1 MPADKKEQYGTHR
14 SEIPIKMDTFD
25 QQFLALVNAE
35 RTLHGLAPVTL
46 DLQLDNAAQDHIN
59 DIAINDINLLDPNAD
74 PHIGSNGSTLGSRVQ
89 ASGYQY
95 QTAVENI
102 GAGQYTANEVF
113 DYWKNSPSHR
123 DNILNPSVTHLGVGH
138 ILLDND
144 IGVSNFFDY
153 WTIVLGVRL
162 PGTEPVAPTPIA
174 APLVPPTP
182 PVATAPPPAPVVPTP
197 TPPPVTPPS
206 PQNEPPIPPTTEIT
220 IVSPTNPVPLPESEP
235 PLPEPVVPV
244 NVDSPSTPPTVDPTL
259 PEEEPETPTPDSP
272 LPEPTTPVSEPP
284 QEESVTPETS
294 QPDSSQSEPT
304 EPAPEVSQ
312 EESATP
318 ETSAPA
324 SPEPEPT
331 ESAPETELPQAE
343 FDTSD
348 LTNSPESPT
357 VEPTANPVLE
367 PTGTRVI
374 VGTSD
379 DDTLEA
385 GPNVEI
391 VAGGLGNDQI
401 IGNEGNNVLRGD
413 LNKRSPGSPL
423 DGDDVILGGAGN
435 DRIGGKGGDDLLF
448 GGEGDDAIW
457 GDDGD
462 DLLRGGLGNDTLTGD
477 NFSGGSGADIFIL
490 AAGEGMDMIMDFE
503 VGIDLIGL
511 ADGLGFEDLSLG
523 QSGNWVRIS
532 MGEEILAEVKNVS
545 AGDLGEGMF
554 AEV

>member
-1 MPADKKEQYGTHR
+1 MPADKKEQSGTHR
-14 SEIPIKMDTFD
+14 SEIPIKMDTLD

-59 DIAINDINLLDPNAD
+59 DIAINDINLLDPNVD

-102 GAGQYTANEVF
+102 GAGQYTATEVF

-123 DNILNPSVTHLGVGH
+123 NNILNPSVTHLGVGH

-144 IGVSNFFDY
+144 TGVSNFFDY

-162 PGTEPVAPTPIA
+162 PGTEPGVLPTPIA

-182 PVATAPPPAPVVPTP
+182 PVAPAPPPAPAIPA
-197 TPPPVTPPS
+197 PVTAPPS
-206 PQNEPPIPPTTEIT
+206 PQNQTPIPPKTEIT
-220 IVSPTNPVPLPESEP
+220 VAPPASPELLPQPETPLPQT
-235 PLPEPVVPV
+235 PLPI
-244 NVDSPSTPPTVDPTL
+244 NIDSPSH
-259 PEEEPETPTPDSP
+259 TPTIDPVVSEEAPEILESDSLQP
-272 LPEPTTPVSEPP
+272 ELPAPVPEIELPQEEPTTPETLESDSLQSELPELAPEVS
-284 QEESVTPETS
+284 QEEPTTPETS
-294 QPDSSQSEPT
+294 EPGSPQSEPT
-304 EPAPEVSQ
+304 EPAPE
-312 EESATP
+312 
-318 ETSAPA
+318 
-324 SPEPEPT
+324 
-331 ESAPETELPQAE
+331 TELPKE
-343 FDTSD
+343 EPDTPD
-348 LTNSPESPT
+348 LTNGPESPT
-357 VEPTANPVLE
+357 VEPVLE
-367 PTGTRVI
+367 PASTGVI

-385 GPNVEI
+385 DPGTET

-401 IGNEGNNVLRGD
+401 VGNDGDNVLQGD
-413 LNKRSPGSPL
+413 LNQRNPGSTL

-462 DLLRGGLGNDTLTGD
+462 DVLRGGLGNDTLTGD

-503 VGIDLIGL
+503 VGVDLIGL
-511 ADGLGFEDLSLG
+511 ADGLSFEELSLG
-523 QSGNWVRIS
+523 QSGNWVRVS
-532 MGEEILAEVKNVS
+532 MGEEVLAEMKDVGV
-545 AGDLGEGMF
+545 GDLGEGVF
-554 AEV
+554 VEV

>member
-1 MPADKKEQYGTHR
+1 MPADKKEQSGTHR
-14 SEIPIKMDTFD
+14 SEIPIKMDTLD

-59 DIAINDINLLDPNAD
+59 DIAINDISLLDPNVD
-74 PHIGSNGSTLGSRVQ
+74 PHIGSNGSTLGGRVQ

-102 GAGQYTANEVF
+102 GAGQYTADEVF
-113 DYWKNSPSHR
+113 NYWKNSPSHR
-123 DNILNPSVTHLGVGH
+123 NNILNPSVTHLGVGH

-144 IGVSNFFDY
+144 TGVSNFFDY

-162 PGTEPVAPTPIA
+162 PGTEPVVPAPTPVA

-182 PVATAPPPAPVVPTP
+182 PVAPEPPPAPAIPA
-197 TPPPVTPPS
+197 PVTAPPS
-206 PQNEPPIPPTTEIT
+206 PQNQTPIPPKTEIT
-220 IVSPTNPVPLPESEP
+220 VAPPASPELLPQPETPLAQTP
-235 PLPEPVVPV
+235 PPV
-244 NVDSPSTPPTVDPTL
+244 NIDSPSQAQTMDPVVS
-259 PEEEPETPTPDSP
+259 EEEPEILASDSLQPELPASVPEISQKEPAIPETTEPDSF
-272 LPEPTTPVSEPP
+272 
-284 QEESVTPETS
+284 
-294 QPDSSQSEPT
+294 QSEPT
-304 EPAPEVSQ
+304 EP
-312 EESATP
+312 
-318 ETSAPA
+318 ET
-324 SPEPEPT
+324 
-331 ESAPETELPQAE
+331 ETELPQE
-343 FDTSD
+343 EPDTPD
-348 LTNSPESPT
+348 LTNGPESPT
-357 VEPTANPVLE
+357 VEPVLE
-367 PTGTRVI
+367 TTDTRVI

-385 GPNVEI
+385 GPNTEI

-401 IGNEGNNVLRGD
+401 VGNDGDNVLRGD
-413 LNKRSPGSPL
+413 LNQRNPGSAL

-462 DLLRGGLGNDTLTGD
+462 DVLRGGLGNDTLTGD

-511 ADGLGFEDLSLG
+511 ADGLSFEDLSLG
-523 QSGNWVRIS
+523 QSGNWVRVS
-532 MGEEILAEVKNVS
+532 MGDEVLAEVKDVGV
-545 AGDLGEGMF
+545 GDLGEGIF
-554 AEV
+554 VEV

>member
-1 MPADKKEQYGTHR
+1 
-14 SEIPIKMDTFD
+14 MDTLD
-25 QQFLALVNAE
+25 QQFLALINAE

-59 DIAINDINLLDPNAD
+59 DIAINDINLLDPNVD
-74 PHIGSNGSTLGSRVQ
+74 PHIGSNGSPLGSRVQ

-102 GAGQYTANEVF
+102 GAGQYTATEVF
-113 DYWKNSPSHR
+113 DYWKNSPLHR

-144 IGVSNFFDY
+144 TGVSNFFDY

-162 PGTEPVAPTPIA
+162 PGTEPVVSPTPIA

-182 PVATAPPPAPVVPTP
+182 PVAPAPPPAPA
-197 TPPPVTPPS
+197 PPAPVTAPPS
-206 PQNEPPIPPTTEIT
+206 PQNQTPIPPKTEIT
-220 IVSPTNPVPLPESEP
+220 VVAPPASPELLPQPETPLPQTP
-235 PLPEPVVPV
+235 PPV
-244 NVDSPSTPPTVDPTL
+244 NVDSPAN
-259 PEEEPETPTPDSP
+259 TPTIDPVVSEEAPEILESDS
-272 LPEPTTPVSEPP
+272 LQPEPPAPV
-284 QEESVTPETS
+284 
-294 QPDSSQSEPT
+294 
-304 EPAPEVSQ
+304 PEVSQ
-312 EESATP
+312 KEPATP
-318 ETSAPA
+318 ET
-324 SPEPEPT
+324 PEPESFQSEPT
-331 ESAPETELPQAE
+331 ESAPETELPQESA
-343 FDTSD
+343 DNID
-348 LTNSPESPT
+348 PIDSPESPK
-357 VEPTANPVLE
+357 VELVLDPTSA
-367 PTGTRVI
+367 PTSTHVM

-385 GPNVEI
+385 GPSTET

-401 IGNEGNNVLRGD
+401 VGNDGDNVLRGD
-413 LNKRSPGSPL
+413 LNQRNPGSTL

-448 GGEGDDAIW
+448 GGEGDDTIW

-462 DLLRGGLGNDTLTGD
+462 DVLRGGLGNDTLTGD

-490 AAGEGMDMIMDFE
+490 AAGEGMDLIMDFE

-511 ADGLGFEDLSLG
+511 ADGLSLEDLSLG

-532 MGEEILAEVKNVS
+532 MGDEVLAEVKDVGV
-545 AGDLGEGMF
+545 GDLGEGVF
-554 AEV
+554 VEV